1 MRKLLFLSIYLGTF
15 LSAMTFEEV
24 YTIQRVQGSMKALS
38 GYKELANNNNPKAI
52 HELALIY
59 LTGDGIARNINKA
72 QELLQKAS
80 DLGNAESTYV
90 LAKLYLSKKTIFYNE
105 KKAYNTFIDA
115 ANKNHPKAQLMLAR
129 FFLLGGVVPKDYEKA
144 MYYFVL
150 ASKQKEYEANC
161 YIAYMY
167 ATGTGVFPNF
177 GRANSFAKDGAKNK
191 DKLCLKVWNDYNLAK
206 YPKDEGFKIGDYN
219 EPIK

>member
-1 MRKLLFLSIYLGTF
+1 MKKLLFLLIFLGTF
-15 LSAMTFEEV
+15 LNAMTFEEV
-24 YTIQRVQGSMKALS
+24 YTIQKVQGTMKALS
-38 GYKELANNNNPKAI
+38 GYKELAKENNPKAI

-59 LTGDGIARNINKA
+59 LNGDGIARNINKA

-80 DLGNAESTYV
+80 DLGNNESTYV
-90 LAKLYLSKKTIFYNE
+90 LAKLYLSKKTIFYDE

-115 ANKNHPKAQLMLAR
+115 ANKNHAKAQLMLAR
-129 FFLLGGVVPKDYEKA
+129 FFLLGEIVPKDYEKA

-161 YIAYMY
+161 FIAYMY
-167 ATGTGVFPNF
+167 ASGTGVFPNF
-177 GRANSFAKDGAKNK
+177 GRAHAFAKDGFNRK
-191 DKLCLKVWNDYNLAK
+191 DKLCVKVWNDYNLFK